1 MATRKKMQQS
11 SEEARHKPFQA
22 LQLELQ
28 EAGYLEQNITF
39 SSTRAITLGLL
50 CALPFVALWGVIY
63 RLFLI
68 DRAQLSDAGG
78 SAFYI
83 MVLIITAV
91 SVFIHELLH
100 GFGWAIFGKKGW
112 TAIHFNISA
121 LMPTCTCQAALT
133 KRQYL
138 AGVLAPFLVLGLGS
152 AAFLLIYP
160 GTVSV
165 VTMMVNFVAAGADLM
180 IAISVCRQPK
190 DVLIADH
197 PSQAGYMAYSKI
209 DVSYKK

>member
-68 DRAQLSDAGG
+68 DRAQLSDAEGM
-78 SAFYI
+78 AFYI
-83 MVLIITAV
+83 MVLVIVAV
-91 SVFIHELLH
+91 SVFVHELLH
-100 GFGWAIFGKKGW
+100 GLGWAIFGKKGW

-152 AAFLLIYP
+152 IIFLLIYP
-160 GTVSV
+160 GTISV
-165 VTMMVNFVAAGADLM
+165 VTMMVNFTLPVPDF
-180 IAISVCRQPK
+180 IHPK
-190 DVLIADH
+190 
-197 PSQAGYMAYSKI
+197 YS
-209 DVSYKK
+209 YQT

>member
-1 MATRKKMQQS
+1 MATRKKMRQS
-11 SEEARHKPFQA
+11 AKEAGRKPFQA
-22 LQLELQ
+22 LQRELQ
-28 EAGYLEQNITF
+28 EAGYLERTITF
-39 SSTRAITLGLL
+39 SSARAITLGLL
-50 CALPFVALWGVIY
+50 CALPFVALLGVTF

-78 SAFYI
+78 IAFYI
-83 MVLIITAV
+83 MVLVIVAV
-91 SVFIHELLH
+91 SVIIHELLH
-100 GFGWAIFGKKGW
+100 GLGWAIFGKKGW

-152 AAFLLIYP
+152 AIFLLIYP
-160 GTVSV
+160 GTISV

-197 PSQAGYMAYSKI
+197 PNQAGYIAYSKI
-209 DVSYKK
+209 DVSHKK

>member
-1 MATRKKMQQS
+1 MAVRKKTRQS
-11 SEEARHKPFQA
+11 AEEAGRKPFQV
-22 LQLELQ
+22 LQRELQ
-28 EAGYLEQNITF
+28 EAGYLEQDITF
-39 SSTRAITLGLL
+39 SSAKAIIVGFL
-50 CALPFVALWGVIY
+50 CALPFVVLFGVIY

-78 SAFYI
+78 IAFYI
-83 MVLIITAV
+83 MVLVIIAV

-100 GFGWAIFGKKGW
+100 GLGWAIFGKKGW
-112 TAIHFNISA
+112 TAIRFNISA
-121 LMPTCTCQAALT
+121 LMPSCTCQAVLT

-152 AAFLLIYP
+152 AIFLWIYP
-160 GTVSV
+160 GTISV

-180 IAISVCRQPK
+180 IAVSVCRQPN

-197 PSQAGYMAYSKI
+197 PSQAGYVAYSKI
-209 DVSYKK
+209 DASYKK

>member
-1 MATRKKMQQS
+1 MAVRKKTRQS
-11 SEEARHKPFQA
+11 AEEADRKPFQA
-22 LQLELQ
+22 LQWELQ
-28 EAGYLEQNITF
+28 EAGYLEQDITF
-39 SSTRAITLGLL
+39 SSARAIIVGFL
-50 CALPFVALWGVIY
+50 CALPFVVLFGVIY

-78 SAFYI
+78 ITFYI
-83 MVLIITAV
+83 MVLVIIAV

-100 GFGWAIFGKKGW
+100 GLGWAIFGKKGW
-112 TAIHFNISA
+112 AAIRFNISA
-121 LMPTCTCQAALT
+121 LMPSCTCQAVLT

-152 AAFLLIYP
+152 AIFLWIYP
-160 GTVSV
+160 GTISV

-180 IAISVCRQPK
+180 IAVSVCGQPN

-197 PSQAGYMAYSKI
+197 PSQAGYVAYSKI
-209 DVSYKK
+209 DASYKK

>member
-1 MATRKKMQQS
+1 MATRKKMRQS
-11 SEEARHKPFQA
+11 AGEAGRKPFQA
-22 LQLELQ
+22 LQRELQ
-28 EAGYLEQNITF
+28 EAGYLEQDITF
-39 SSTRAITLGLL
+39 PSTKAIALGLL
-50 CALPFVALWGVIY
+50 CALPFVALFGAIF

-78 SAFYI
+78 IAFYI
-83 MVLIITAV
+83 MVLVIVAV
-91 SVFIHELLH
+91 SVIIHELLH
-100 GFGWAIFGKKGW
+100 GLGWAIFGKKGW

-152 AAFLLIYP
+152 AIFLLIYP
-160 GTVSV
+160 GTISV

-180 IAISVCRQPK
+180 IAVSVCRQPK

-197 PSQAGYMAYSKI
+197 PNQAGYIAYSKI
-209 DVSYKK
+209 DVSHKK

>member
-68 DRAQLSDAGG
+68 DRAQLSDAEGM
-78 SAFYI
+78 AFYI
-83 MVLIITAV
+83 MVLVIVAV
-91 SVFIHELLH
+91 SVFVHELLH
-100 GFGWAIFGKKGW
+100 GLGWAIFGKKGW

-133 KRQYL
+133 KRS
-138 AGVLAPFLVLGLGS
+138 F
-152 AAFLLIYP
+152 
-160 GTVSV
+160 
-165 VTMMVNFVAAGADLM
+165 
-180 IAISVCRQPK
+180 
-190 DVLIADH
+190 
-197 PSQAGYMAYSKI
+197 AYYWRTKQI
-209 DVSYKK
+209 RTGRLC

>member
-1 MATRKKMQQS
+1 MATSKKMRQS
-11 SEEARHKPFQA
+11 AEKDSRKPFQA
-22 LQLELQ
+22 LQRELQ
-28 EAGYLEQNITF
+28 EAGYLERNITF
-39 SSTRAITLGLL
+39 SSARAITLGLL
-50 CALPFVALWGVIY
+50 CALPFVALFGVIF

-78 SAFYI
+78 IAFYI
-83 MVLIITAV
+83 MVLVIVAV
-91 SVFIHELLH
+91 SVIIHELLH
-100 GFGWAIFGKKGW
+100 GLGWAIFGKKGW
-112 TAIHFNISA
+112 RAIHFNISA
-121 LMPTCTCQAALT
+121 LMPTCTCQAALM

-152 AAFLLIYP
+152 AIFLLIYP
-160 GTVSV
+160 GTISV

-197 PSQAGYMAYSKI
+197 PNQAGYIAYSKI
-209 DVSYKK
+209 DVSHKK